1 MFKMI
6 DQSFLL
12 CLEVSFH
19 DQLVQIGFQNM
30 QF

>member
-12 CLEVSFH
+12 YLKVSFH
-19 DQLVQIGFQNM
+19 DHLVQIGFQNM